1 MMVKQLLYSCS
12 GHIRNLLFLI
22 GLVLLAACSTPA
34 NIVYFQDAPHN
45 EELSPLKIDYIRLQP
60 TDQISVVVN
69 SRDPQV
75 ASMFNLPYYGKRLAE
90 SQSLTGS
97 GGNMNA
103 SAQSIS
109 GYTVD
114 SHGDIDFPVLGKI
127 HLAGLTREEAE
138 NLIKSL
144 LIKSRQI
151 KDPVVIVE
159 FMNLGFSVLGEVSR
173 PGRYKI
179 DRDRFTL
186 FDALSLAGDLT
197 INGQRE
203 DVALVRHEVNHD
215 VLYRLNLLD
224 IQQIYD
230 SPAFYVQQGDVIYV
244 TPNDKR
250 QRESTING
258 NNVRSTSFWI
268 SIASLASSLAVLIY
282 NIVN

>member
-1 MMVKQLLYSCS
+1 MMVRQLFCTYP
-12 GHIRNLLFLI
+12 GYIRKALFLLSI
-22 GLVLLAACSTPA
+22 VLLAGCGTPA

-45 EELSPLKIDYIRLQP
+45 EELSPLKVEYIRLQP
-60 TDQISVVVN
+60 TDQISIVVN
-69 SRDPQV
+69 SRDSQV

-103 SAQSIS
+103 SSQSIS

-114 SHGDIDFPVLGKI
+114 SQGNIDFPVLGKI
-127 HLAGLTREEAE
+127 HVAGLTREEAE
-138 NLIKSL
+138 DSIKTL
-144 LIKSRQI
+144 LLESRQI

-159 FMNLGFSVLGEVSR
+159 FMNLGFSVLGDVSR

-203 DVALVRHEVNHD
+203 DVALVRHEADHD

-224 IQQIYD
+224 IKQIYD

-244 TPNDKR
+244 TPNEKR

-268 SIASLASSLAVLIY
+268 SISSLATSIITLLIS
-282 NIVN
+282 II

>member
-45 EELSPLKIDYIRLQP
+45 EEFSPLKIDYIRLQP

-268 SIASLASSLAVLIY
+268 SVSSLATSITTLLVSVIL
-282 NIVN
+282 

>member
-1 MMVKQLLYSCS
+1 MMVKQFLYSCS

-34 NIVYFQDAPHN
+34 NIVYFQDATHN

-268 SIASLASSLAVLIY
+268 SVSSLATSITTLLISV
-282 NIVN
+282 IL

>member
-1 MMVKQLLYSCS
+1 
-12 GHIRNLLFLI
+12 
-22 GLVLLAACSTPA
+22 
-34 NIVYFQDAPHN
+34 
-45 EELSPLKIDYIRLQP
+45 
-60 TDQISVVVN
+60 
-69 SRDPQV
+69 
-75 ASMFNLPYYGKRLAE
+75 
-90 SQSLTGS
+90 
-97 GGNMNA
+97 MNA

-268 SIASLASSLAVLIY
+268 SVSSLATSITTLLISV
-282 NIVN
+282 IL

>member
-1 MMVKQLLYSCS
+1 MMVKQLFCTYP
-12 GHIRNLLFLI
+12 GYIRKALFLLSI
-22 GLVLLAACSTPA
+22 VLLAGCGTPA

-45 EELSPLKIDYIRLQP
+45 EELSPLKVEYIRLQP
-60 TDQISVVVN
+60 TDQISIVVN

-75 ASMFNLPYYGKRLAE
+75 ASMFNLPYYGKRLAD

-103 SAQSIS
+103 GAQSIS

-138 NLIKSL
+138 NSIKTL
-144 LIKSRQI
+144 LLESRQI

-159 FMNLGFSVLGEVSR
+159 FMNLGFSVLGDVSR

-203 DVALVRHEVNHD
+203 DVALVRHEADHD

-224 IQQIYD
+224 IKQIYD

-244 TPNDKR
+244 TPNEKR

-258 NNVRSTSFWI
+258 NNVRST
-268 SIASLASSLAVLIY
+268 
-282 NIVN
+282 

>member
-1 MMVKQLLYSCS
+1 MMVKQLFCIYP
-12 GHIRNLLFLI
+12 GYIRKALFLLSI
-22 GLVLLAACSTPA
+22 VLLAGCGTPA

-45 EELSPLKIDYIRLQP
+45 EELSPLKVEYIRLQP
-60 TDQISVVVN
+60 TDQISIVVN

-75 ASMFNLPYYGKRLAE
+75 ASMFNLPYYGKRLAD

-138 NLIKSL
+138 NSIKSL
-144 LIKSRQI
+144 LIESRQI

-159 FMNLGFSVLGEVSR
+159 FMNLGFSVLGDVSR

-203 DVALVRHEVNHD
+203 DVALVRHEADHD

-224 IQQIYD
+224 IKQIYD

-244 TPNDKR
+244 TPNEKR

-268 SIASLASSLAVLIY
+268 SISSLATSIITLLIS
-282 NIVN
+282 II

>member
-1 MMVKQLLYSCS
+1 MMVKQLFCTYP
-12 GHIRNLLFLI
+12 GYIRKALFLLSI
-22 GLVLLAACSTPA
+22 VLLAGCGTPA

-45 EELSPLKIDYIRLQP
+45 EELSPLKVEYIRLQP
-60 TDQISVVVN
+60 TDQISIVVN

-75 ASMFNLPYYGKRLAE
+75 ASMFNLPYYGKRLAD

-103 SAQSIS
+103 GAQSIS

-138 NLIKSL
+138 NSIKSL
-144 LIKSRQI
+144 LIESRQI

-159 FMNLGFSVLGEVSR
+159 FMNLGFSVLGDVSR

-203 DVALVRHEVNHD
+203 DVALVRHEADHD
-215 VLYRLNLLD
+215 VLYRLNLLV
-224 IQQIYD
+224 IKQIYD

-244 TPNDKR
+244 TPNEKR

-268 SIASLASSLAVLIY
+268 SISSLATSIITLLIS
-282 NIVN
+282 II

>member
-1 MMVKQLLYSCS
+1 MMVRQLFCTYP
-12 GHIRNLLFLI
+12 GYIRKALFLLSI
-22 GLVLLAACSTPA
+22 VLLAGCSTPA

-45 EELSPLKIDYIRLQP
+45 AELTPLKVDYIRLQP
-60 TDQISVVVN
+60 TDQISIVVN

-75 ASMFNLPYYGKRLAE
+75 ASMFNLLYYGKRLAE
-90 SQSLTGS
+90 SQSLTGT
-97 GGNMNA
+97 GGNM
-103 SAQSIS
+103 SANSQSIS

-138 NLIKSL
+138 NSIKTL

-203 DVALVRHEVNHD
+203 DVALVRHEVEHD

-224 IQQIYD
+224 IEQIYA

-244 TPNDKR
+244 TPNEKR

-268 SIASLASSLAVLIY
+268 SLSSLATS
-282 NIVN
+282 IVTLLVSVIR

>member
-1 MMVKQLLYSCS
+1 MMVKQLFCTYP
-12 GHIRNLLFLI
+12 GYIRKALFLLSI
-22 GLVLLAACSTPA
+22 VLLAGCGTPA

-45 EELSPLKIDYIRLQP
+45 EELSPLKVEYIRLQP
-60 TDQISVVVN
+60 TDQISIVVN

-75 ASMFNLPYYGKRLAE
+75 ASMFNLPYYGKRLAD

-103 SAQSIS
+103 GAQSIS

-138 NLIKSL
+138 NSIKSL
-144 LIKSRQI
+144 LIESRQI

-159 FMNLGFSVLGEVSR
+159 FMNLGFSVLGDVSR

-203 DVALVRHEVNHD
+203 DVALVRHEVDHD

-224 IQQIYD
+224 IKQIYD

-244 TPNDKR
+244 TPNEKR

-268 SIASLASSLAVLIY
+268 SISSLATSIITLLIS
-282 NIVN
+282 II

>member
-1 MMVKQLLYSCS
+1 MKMKQFILTCLGSIRPFLLSL
-12 GHIRNLLFLI
+12 GVALFI
-22 GLVLLAACSTPA
+22 ACSTPA
-34 NIVYFQDAPHN
+34 NIVYFKEAPHN
-45 EELSPLKIDYIRLQP
+45 AQLSPQKVEYIRLQP
-60 TDQISVVVN
+60 TDQISIVVN
-69 SRDPQV
+69 SRNPQV

-103 SAQSIS
+103 SSQSIS

-114 SHGDIDFPVLGKI
+114 SQGNIDFPVLGKI
-127 HLAGLTREEAE
+127 HVAGLTREEAE
-138 NLIKSL
+138 DSIKTL
-144 LIKSRQI
+144 LLESRQI

-159 FMNLGFSVLGEVSR
+159 FMNLGFSVLGDVSR

-203 DVALVRHEVNHD
+203 DVALVRHEADHD

-224 IQQIYD
+224 IKQIYD

-244 TPNDKR
+244 TPNEKR

-268 SIASLASSLAVLIY
+268 SISSLATSIITLLIS
-282 NIVN
+282 II

>member
-1 MMVKQLLYSCS
+1 MMVRQLFCTYP
-12 GHIRNLLFLI
+12 GYIRKALFLLSI
-22 GLVLLAACSTPA
+22 VLLAGCGTPA
-34 NIVYFQDAPHN
+34 NIVYFQDASHN
-45 EELSPLKIDYIRLQP
+45 EELSPLKVEYIRLQP
-60 TDQISVVVN
+60 TDQISIVVN

-75 ASMFNLPYYGKRLAE
+75 ASMFNLPYYGKRLAD

-138 NLIKSL
+138 NSIKSL
-144 LIKSRQI
+144 LIESRQI

-159 FMNLGFSVLGEVSR
+159 FMNLGFSVLGDVSR

-203 DVALVRHEVNHD
+203 DVALVRHEADHD

-224 IQQIYD
+224 IKQIYD

-244 TPNDKR
+244 TPNEKR

-268 SIASLASSLAVLIY
+268 SISSLATSIITLLIS
-282 NIVN
+282 II

>member
-1 MMVKQLLYSCS
+1 MMVKQLFCTYP
-12 GHIRNLLFLI
+12 GYIRKALFLLSI
-22 GLVLLAACSTPA
+22 VLLAGCGTPA

-45 EELSPLKIDYIRLQP
+45 EELSPLKVEYIRLQP
-60 TDQISVVVN
+60 TDQISIVVN

-75 ASMFNLPYYGKRLAE
+75 ASMFNLPYYGKRLAD

-103 SAQSIS
+103 GAQSIS

-138 NLIKSL
+138 NSIKSL
-144 LIKSRQI
+144 LIESRQI

-159 FMNLGFSVLGEVSR
+159 FMNLGFSVLGDVSR

-203 DVALVRHEVNHD
+203 DVALVRHEADHD

-224 IQQIYD
+224 IKQIYD

-268 SIASLASSLAVLIY
+268 SISSLATSIITLLIS
-282 NIVN
+282 II

>member
-1 MMVKQLLYSCS
+1 MKIKQFELTCLGFVRPFLLSL
-12 GHIRNLLFLI
+12 GVALFI
-22 GLVLLAACSTPA
+22 ACSTPA
-34 NIVYFQDAPHN
+34 NIVYFQEAPHKAQ
-45 EELSPLKIDYIRLQP
+45 LSPLKVEYIRLQP
-60 TDQISVVVN
+60 TDQISIVVN
-69 SRDPQV
+69 SRNSQV

-97 GGNMNA
+97 GGNMTA
-103 SAQSIS
+103 STQSIS

-114 SHGDIDFPVLGKI
+114 SQGNIDFPVLGKI
-127 HLAGLTREEAE
+127 HVAGLTREEAE
-138 NLIKSL
+138 DSIKAL
-144 LIKSRQI
+144 LLESRQI

-179 DRDRFTL
+179 DRDIFTL

-203 DVALVRHEVNHD
+203 DVALVRHEGKQD
-215 VLYRLNLLD
+215 ILYRLNLLD
-224 IQQIYD
+224 IEQIYA

-244 TPNDKR
+244 TPNEKR

-268 SIASLASSLAVLIY
+268 SISSLATSITTLLIS
-282 NIVN
+282 VMR

>member
-1 MMVKQLLYSCS
+1 MMVKQLFCTYP
-12 GHIRNLLFLI
+12 GYIRKALFLLSI
-22 GLVLLAACSTPA
+22 VLLTGCGTPA

-45 EELSPLKIDYIRLQP
+45 EELSPLKVEYIRLQP
-60 TDQISVVVN
+60 TDQISIVVN

-75 ASMFNLPYYGKRLAE
+75 ASMFNLPYYGKRLAD

-103 SAQSIS
+103 GAQSIS

-138 NLIKSL
+138 NSIKSL
-144 LIKSRQI
+144 LIESRQI

-159 FMNLGFSVLGEVSR
+159 FMNLGFSVLGDVSR

-203 DVALVRHEVNHD
+203 DVALVRHEADHD

-224 IQQIYD
+224 IKQIYD

-244 TPNDKR
+244 TPNEKR

-268 SIASLASSLAVLIY
+268 SISSLATSIITLLIS
-282 NIVN
+282 II